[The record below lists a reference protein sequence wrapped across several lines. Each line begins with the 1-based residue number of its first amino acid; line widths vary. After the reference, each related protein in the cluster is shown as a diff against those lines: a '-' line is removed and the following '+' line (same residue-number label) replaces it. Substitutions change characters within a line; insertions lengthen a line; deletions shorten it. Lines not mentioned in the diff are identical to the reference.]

1 MKRKEAA
8 AMLTETLL
16 PSFSTERAK
25 LDRIDRWVRNKQP
38 YANRGAARREK
49 RYLEKLSRKPWLRLV
64 VISAAQMLQ
73 AERVYSSE
81 RDVADMWRPWDR
93 NRLSQRQVPL
103 YVDAIQY
110 GSAYAMGMPGDTGA
124 RLTLFSPRE
133 MMALYQDPANDEWP
147 MSAVIVKN
155 QPNGS
160 QLIFVLDEERRW
172 TFGAEKDQRPEFI
185 TEDIHDLGVCPVVRY
200 SPRLDLEGRAE
211 GEVAPY
217 ISSAASLM
225 QTDEDRLRTQ
235 RFNSWRVR
243 TAEHLDDDASDDDI
257 AEARQALE
265 QDDILTGTG
274 DMKFGTLEATDLAG
288 FISAHESDLESL
300 AATSQTRTAAMTGKL
315 VNVSADAIN
324 EANKSAYA
332 KRSEFQLSLGGSHV
346 QLLRLASQIEGR
358 VEDAEDYSVRTG
370 WADTDSL
377 TMGAAV
383 DALGKA
389 AQMQGVPPV
398 KLWPLIPGV
407 DQTQSDEWEKY
418 AETHPSDDRVIAEA
432 VSRQVSTSG
441 ADL

>member
-16 PSFSTERAK
+16 PAFSTERAK

-49 RYLEKLSRKPWLRLV
+49 RYLEKLARKPWLRLV

-81 RDVADMWRPWDR
+81 RDVAEMWHPWDR

-103 YVDAIQY
+103 YVDAIEY
-110 GSAYAMGMPGDTGA
+110 GTAYALGMPGDTGA

-147 MSAVIVKN
+147 MSAVIVKD
-155 QPNGS
+155 QPDGS
-160 QLIFVLDEERRW
+160 RLIFVLDEERRW
-172 TFGAEKDQRPEFI
+172 TFGQEKDAAPEFI

-211 GEVAPY
+211 GEVTPY
-217 ISSAASLM
+217 IASAASLM

-235 RFNSWRVR
+235 RFNSWRIR
-243 TAEHLDDDASDDDI
+243 TATGLNDNAEDVE
-257 AEARQALE
+257 EARQALE

-274 DMKFGTLEATDLAG
+274 DIQFGTLEATELAG
-288 FISAHESDLESL
+288 FISSHDSDLESL

-332 KRSEFQLSLGGSHV
+332 KRSEFQLALGGSHV
-346 QLLRLASQIEGR
+346 QLLHLASLIEGR
-358 VEDAEDYSVRTG
+358 TEDAEDYSVRIG

-389 AQMQGVPPV
+389 AQMLGVPPV
-398 KLWPLIPGV
+398 KLWPLIPGI
-407 DQTQSDEWEKY
+407 DQTQADEWMSY
-418 AETHPSDDRVIAEA
+418 AEEHPSDDKVLAA
-432 VSRQVSTSG
+432 ALTRQVTTSG
-441 ADL
+441 ADE